1 MINKYTLF
9 NLLKKK
15 VPFIYRI
22 GDTLYYL
29 GCAACRECTAD
40 EQKLFEE
47 YQKEY
52 ERLCTEIVEHP
63 KCLNADSG
71 VCIADILQR
80 ILTLPDSDY
89 CADRERKSN
98 QELIALLN
106 SLDDLTLSDLE
117 KQIRDFV
124 VALDFKDGRFYHYI
138 DQEETL

>member
-1 MINKYTLF
+1 MINEYTLF
-9 NLLKKK
+9 DLLKKK
-15 VPFIYRI
+15 EPFIYQI

-47 YQKEY
+47 YQKEHA
-52 ERLCTEIVEHP
+52 RLCAEIVKHP
-63 KCLNADSG
+63 MCLNPESG
-71 VCIADILQR
+71 VYIADVLQK

-89 CADRERKSN
+89 CADREQRSN
-98 QELIALLN
+98 QKLIALLN
-106 SLDDLTLSDLE
+106 SLDAHTLSDLE